1 MKMNSSIKIL
11 YSVCKAELITEQATC
26 RIIERY
32 RIKKYETQLE
42 QLHIIII
49 IIRME
54 CAILIILS
62 IKQKQH

>member
-42 QLHIIII
+42 QLDNDYNSYGV
-49 IIRME
+49 
-54 CAILIILS
+54 CYFNYSFNQTKTTLI
-62 IKQKQH
+62 